1 MLKRHDV
8 GCAVEMLASVLMP
21 WLCQFCSHNSQEP
34 CLLSHVPC
42 VIQYAADWFT
52 DIIQV
57 ERLPRR
63 QPRRKK
69 QSNRTACQAAP
80 SAPSPQPPAPAAPPV
95 LPGTEPS
102 TANLL
107 LTAVP
112 TVQAAAV
119 AQPAPLQAP
128 KPAQPAPLQAPEQ
141 ACPQPALPA
150 AREAAVKLPV
160 SIADM
165 ASMVN
170 SQLGPSQQGHRI
182 TEAQITQLQKAL
194 GDVKLLLDLL
204 GADDSSLNEVLDAD
218 GSLHAMQIVAVR
230 RLLHSLHR

>member
-1 MLKRHDV
+1 M
-8 GCAVEMLASVLMP
+8 
-21 WLCQFCSHNSQEP
+21 W
-34 CLLSHVPC
+34 
-42 VIQYAADWFT
+42 
-52 DIIQV
+52 
-57 ERLPRR
+57 
-63 QPRRKK
+63 
-69 QSNRTACQAAP
+69 
-80 SAPSPQPPAPAAPPV
+80 PQPWDWHCTLWTRLSPAAQHNCPGQPAPPV